1 MLWISNHP
9 LNFYLV
15 AGDLGLYMS
24 RKYGHNPQLYNSG
37 DFAKEERATNSILN
51 KDDDFFNINIKFMR

>member
-1 MLWISNHP
+1 M
-9 LNFYLV
+9 

-24 RKYGHNPQLYNSG
+24 GKYGHNLQLYNSG

-51 KDDDFFNINIKFMR
+51 KDDDFQHKYKIYEVRLLFYSIT